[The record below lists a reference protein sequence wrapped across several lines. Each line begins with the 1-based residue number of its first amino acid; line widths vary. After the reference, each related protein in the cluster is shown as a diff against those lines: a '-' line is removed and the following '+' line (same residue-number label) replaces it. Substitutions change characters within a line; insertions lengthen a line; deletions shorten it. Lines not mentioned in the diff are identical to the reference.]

1 MENSNVILEV
11 KDLTVAFGGRTVVD
25 NISYRLVR
33 GKTLGIV
40 GESGSGKSV
49 SSLALMGLLPK
60 QATVTG
66 TALLAPI
73 SLTEKTEQGR
83 IRLHSD
89 DSVRETDIR
98 LHSDDSVSEKNIR
111 PHSDDSVSE
120 TSIRLHSDDSVSKT
134 DIRLH
139 SDDSVRETSIR
150 LHSDDSVREKN
161 IRLHSDDS
169 VRETSIRPHSDDS
182 VRATS
187 INLLALGEEQ
197 MRAVRGQRISM
208 IFQEPMTSLNPVQKC
223 GEQVLEMMNSLTPN
237 PSPKKRGEQKAR
249 VIELFREVLLPR
261 PEKIFDS
268 YPHELSGGQKQRVM
282 IAMALVNEPD
292 ILIADEPTTA
302 LDVTVQKT
310 ILDLLRQLQRRHGT
324 SILFIT
330 HDLGVISQIAD
341 DILVMYRG
349 KVVEHGPAADILH
362 HPRQPYTQGLLACR
376 PPLDDKPRRLPTVE
390 DYLNGA
396 SQANLSSQASPSS
409 QASQASQA
417 GIPLLSVHDLSVTY
431 TLKRNLFG
439 RPLQTL
445 KGVDGVSFD
454 IHEGETLGLV
464 GESGCGKTTL
474 GRALLRLI
482 DHSAG
487 SVSYRGTPLDRLSHR
502 EMQALRPKLQIIF
515 QDPYSSLNPRI
526 TIGDAIAEPLKVHHK
541 TLTEQ
546 SEEIRNN
553 ILRTNSVHS
562 VRDIKSVRNISE
574 SVRELMQQ
582 VGLDPD
588 WYSRY
593 PHELSGGQRQ
603 RVCIARA
610 LILQPELVVCD
621 ESVSALDVSVQAQV
635 LNLLNDLKEQYRFT
649 YLFITHDL
657 SVVHYMADRIL
668 VMQKGKVVESGT
680 PDDLFRRPQTDYTKT
695 LIEAIPH
702 IS

>member
-1 MENSNVILEV
+1 MEKSNVILEV

-89 DSVRETDIR
+89 DSVSETDIR
-98 LHSDDSVSEKNIR
+98 L
-111 PHSDDSVSE
+111 
-120 TSIRLHSDDSVSKT
+120 
-134 DIRLH
+134 
-139 SDDSVRETSIR
+139 
-150 LHSDDSVREKN
+150 
-161 IRLHSDDS
+161 
-169 VRETSIRPHSDDS
+169 HSDDS

-223 GEQVLEMMNSLTPN
+223 GAQVLEMMNSLTPN

-376 PPLDDKPRRLPTVE
+376 PPLEGKPRRLPTVE
-390 DYLNGA
+390 DYLNSAEVRARRSECEVRSAELCDA
-396 SQANLSSQASPSS
+396 SANSDFRPSTS
-409 QASQASQA
+409 AL
-417 GIPLLSVHDLSVTY
+417 ISVKDLTVEY

-454 IHEGETLGLV
+454 IREGETLGLV

-487 SVSYRGTPLDRLSHR
+487 NVSYRGTPLDRLSHR

-695 LIEAIPH
+695 LIEAIPR